1 MLCYI
6 YCMKYLSSYP
16 DLVKEWHPTK
26 NGNLTSENVTY
37 GSSKK
42 V

>member
-16 DLVKEWHPTK
+16 DLVKERHPTK